1 MTTIKKLVLFIATTV
16 LFTSC
21 KMNKGCAESLNGTLV
36 NLTLDGCSWVI
47 ELDNNK
53 KIIPINL
60 DSFDIEKEDDVKVS
74 ITYNLLDDVA
84 GICMTGKMAELSCI
98 QKINN

>member
-1 MTTIKKLVLFIATTV
+1 MTSAKTLLFIATTV
-16 LFTSC
+16 LLTSC
-21 KMNKGCAESLNGTLV
+21 KMDKGCPNGINGTLV
-36 NLTLDGCSWVI
+36 NLNLDGCSWVI

-74 ITYNLLDDVA
+74 ITYTLLDNMA
-84 GICMTGKMAELSCI
+84 GICMAGKMVELSCI
-98 QKINN
+98 KELNK